1 MIRPGKLHH
10 TSIRVTDFERSRAFY
25 EGLLGMQP
33 VPRPDLGF
41 PGGWYGLGGG
51 QLHLIQSGKMRPT
64 IDPTDPH
71 FAIEVEDFEGTKETL
86 REEGVEF
93 FELGPQLWILDP
105 DGNVVE
111 LRRSA

>member
-10 TSIRVTDFERSRAFY
+10 TSIRVADFERSRAFY
-25 EGLLGMQP
+25 EGLLGMQQ
-33 VPRPDLGF
+33 VSRPDLGF
-41 PGGWYGLGGG
+41 PGGWYGLGDG
-51 QLHLIQSGKMRPT
+51 QLHLIQSGKMGPE

-71 FAIEVEDFEGTKETL
+71 FAIEVEDFEVTKQTL
-86 REEGVEF
+86 REKGIEY

-111 LRRSA
+111 LRRPA

>member
-10 TSIRVTDFERSRAFY
+10 ASIRVSDFERSREFY
-25 EGLLGMQP
+25 EGLLGMKQ

-41 PGGWYGLGGG
+41 PGGWYGLGDG
-51 QLHLIQSGKMRPT
+51 QLHLIQSAKLRPT
-64 IDPTDPH
+64 IDPTEPH
-71 FAIEVEDFEGTKETL
+71 FAIEVEDYEATKKTL
-86 REEGVEF
+86 GEKGVEF

-111 LRRSA
+111 LRRRQ